1 MNYQYIQQNHYVKN
15 QDDIVKNKQISRMEY
30 KIKTTSQYVLKMTM
44 WWKWHCN
51 SVGHEWFM

>member
-30 KIKTTSQYVLKMTM
+30 KITTTSQYV
-44 WWKWHCN
+44 
-51 SVGHEWFM
+51 